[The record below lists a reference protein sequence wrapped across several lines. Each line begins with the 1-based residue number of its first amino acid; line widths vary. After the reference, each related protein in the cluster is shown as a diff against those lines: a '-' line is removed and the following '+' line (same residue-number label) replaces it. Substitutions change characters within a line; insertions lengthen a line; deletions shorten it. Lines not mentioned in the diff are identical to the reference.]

1 MRITESYRNRAVIG
15 NLHTAR
21 ERLSEL
27 QEQLATAKKINRPS
41 DDALG
46 ASNSMKI
53 RNILDSNTQY
63 EENIDDIVGHLT
75 ATESA
80 MEDLHNVLLEL
91 KDISLRG
98 ASDSSVD
105 KSDLAEQVDLILDNM
120 VEIANTKWNGKYIF
134 GGTETIY
141 KPFALN
147 LNVKNLGVEGD
158 IVDYFGNDGEYQRQ
172 INENT
177 LVAANLP
184 GNQLFSAESNGGINI
199 FNKVWELKQALE
211 NEDSDAV
218 RDSMDGINDSIDQ
231 VLSSFLEVGTRNQ
244 LASFNKERF
253 QTQNI
258 ELKAKLSKIEDTD
271 YAEAFVQF
279 KIEENA
285 LNSALSAGAR
295 VVSPSL
301 GDFLGI

>member
-15 NLHTAR
+15 NLHTSR

-53 RNILDSNTQY
+53 RNILDSNMQY
-63 EENIDDIVGHLT
+63 EKNIDDIIGHLT

-91 KDISLRG
+91 KDIALRG

-105 KSDLAEQVDLILDNM
+105 KEDLAEQVDLILDNII
-120 VEIANTKWNGKYIF
+120 EIANTKWNGKYIF

-147 LNVKNLGVEGD
+147 LNVKNLGVAGN
-158 IVDYFGNDGEYQRQ
+158 IVDYFGNNEEFDRQ

-177 LVAANLP
+177 IVAANLP
-184 GNQLFSAESNGGINI
+184 GDKLFSAANNNGVDI
-199 FNKVWELKQALE
+199 FDGVWELQQALE
-211 NEDSDAV
+211 QDDTDAV
-218 RDSMDGINDSIDQ
+218 RDSIDSINDSIDQ
-231 VLSSFLEVGTRNQ
+231 VLSSFLEIGTRNQ

-253 QTQNI
+253 QIQNI
-258 ELKAKLSKIEDTD
+258 ELKSKLSKIEDTD

-301 GDFLGI
+301 GDFLKI